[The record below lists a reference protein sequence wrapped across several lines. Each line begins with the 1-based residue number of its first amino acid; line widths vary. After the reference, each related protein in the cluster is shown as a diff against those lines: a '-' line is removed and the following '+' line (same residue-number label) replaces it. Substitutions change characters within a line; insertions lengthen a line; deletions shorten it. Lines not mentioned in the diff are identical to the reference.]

1 MKAEF
6 ALNPAGRLK
15 VYSAPRRSEEEP
27 ARIDSFSP
35 RTGRA
40 ARDEPPSGSDAM
52 NRYQRLRALSAFH
65 SCTLRSA
72 RPDAFG
78 GGEPVFGMRQSP
90 IDIVPERV
98 LPGAAPIEIRFEH
111 DANFVRR
118 TDHSLE
124 VHFTEGSVL
133 SRSGV
138 VYRLH
143 QLHFHT
149 PAETLLAGLPHPV
162 ETHFV
167 FEGDLGCFLV
177 VAAFMRA
184 GRSNPALK
192 DLLAHVPDRFD
203 APAPFPSFDPHL
215 LLPERLGHWAYTGS
229 FTTPP
234 YLEPVEWVVLKD
246 AAEASA
252 EEISA
257 LEALLGMNARPVQ
270 PMNGRTVREC

>member
-1 MKAEF
+1 
-6 ALNPAGRLK
+6 
-15 VYSAPRRSEEEP
+15 
-27 ARIDSFSP
+27 
-35 RTGRA
+35 
-40 ARDEPPSGSDAM
+40 M

-78 GGEPVFGMRQSP
+78 GEPVFGMRQSP
-90 IDIVPERV
+90 IDIAPERV

-149 PAETLLAGLPHPV
+149 PAETLLAGVPHPV

-184 GRSNPALK
+184 GRSNPALR
-192 DLLAHVPDRFD
+192 DLLEHVPDGFD
-203 APAPFPSFDPHL
+203 EPSPFPSFDPHL

-229 FTTPP
+229 LTTPP

-246 AAEASA
+246 EVEASA